1 MESMQRAAKE
11 KSFILWIVA
20 SVALFCVPS
29 FASSIDVEH
38 GKNRVE
44 IFLLEAQNG
53 TGQQAF
59 DTANRVENYDSLR
72 GVASESSVAPKTGLP
87 ILNPNFVPRV
97 MTKGERLGLFSRR
110 LLDAPGASNADDAFK
125 LLGRTMDDVEDAFS
139 GVARARNPGLKYD
152 GRMYPPR
159 ADFTTRLPN
168 GGLEAITKGNV
179 VRIGPDGSIRLYLR
193 NADGSLG
200 AQVLEKLGAGL

>member
-1 MESMQRAAKE
+1 
-11 KSFILWIVA
+11 
-20 SVALFCVPS
+20 
-29 FASSIDVEH
+29 
-38 GKNRVE
+38 
-44 IFLLEAQNG
+44 
-53 TGQQAF
+53 
-59 DTANRVENYDSLR
+59 
-72 GVASESSVAPKTGLP
+72 
-87 ILNPNFVPRV
+87 

>member
-72 GVASESSVAPKTGLP
+72 GVASESSVAPNTGAVLVDAGNAIRKVRFSDGIRHAIKKHVSGNGSISLKTLDPGGNIDKWTAHIAKTATSGGGNVRTVATGEVMEIIAP
-87 ILNPNFVPRV
+87 MAREGGGTLNIGV
-97 MTKGERLGLFSRR
+97 RLFRATG
-110 LLDAPGASNADDAFK
+110 
-125 LLGRTMDDVEDAFS
+125 DDVWQ
-139 GVARARNPGLKYD
+139 L
-152 GRMYPPR
+152 
-159 ADFTTRLPN
+159 TTILTR
-168 GGLEAITKGNV
+168 
-179 VRIGPDGSIRLYLR
+179 
-193 NADGSLG
+193 
-200 AQVLEKLGAGL
+200 Q